1 MSIATVTV
9 EFLVL
14 LVVSR
19 SKVQC
24 LVVGMVAGCDFQ
36 RGDEELQRKRDE
48 LKRELQS
55 FGERE

>member
-1 MSIATVTV
+1 MTVTV
-9 EFLVL
+9 EFLVF